1 MGRLLAFGTSHAVA
15 PARLRDGL
23 YMDEE
28 SVVALLERL
37 RGTSSISESALLH
50 TCTRLEVYALVDDVE
65 GAEEAVVELLAGGD
79 ADRRT
84 EILEHSYALT
94 GDAAARHLFRVAA
107 GLDSIVLGE
116 PQILGQ
122 VRDAARLA
130 GSVGATGPIL
140 RRLFATAVRAG
151 KRTRSETGLAR
162 GPTSLA
168 AAGVRLALQ
177 ASDDFPS
184 QTVLVVGAG
193 ETARLTAR
201 HVAKR
206 GPGRLVI
213 ANRSAAPARQLADE
227 LGAETAS
234 LEEIG
239 ALAAEATVIVT
250 AVSANRPVLRADQL
264 AAAMRARPDRPLVVV
279 DLGRPRNVE
288 APQPPIPNLA
298 VHDLDGLA
306 ETVGENRNRQAAA
319 IPRVEAIVEEELERF
334 SRWRRGRDV
343 LPHVRALRRHFFE
356 VGQRE
361 IASQEGNFDGEQRE
375 ALRAYTRSL
384 IAKLLHEPTV
394 RIKQTDSDTV
404 EGHARL
410 DAVQALFDLD
420 V

>member
-1 MGRLLAFGTSHAVA
+1 MGRLLVFGTSHTVA

-37 RGTSSISESALLH
+37 GEMDGIDEVALLH
-50 TCTRLEVYALVDDVE
+50 TCTRLEVYALVDDADD
-65 GAEEAVVELLAGGD
+65 AEAAIVGLLAADD
-79 ADRRT
+79 AERRA
-84 EILEHSYALT
+84 EIQRHSYALT
-94 GDAAARHLFRVAA
+94 DRSAARHLLRVAA

-116 PQILGQ
+116 SQILGQ
-122 VRDAARLA
+122 VREAARLA
-130 GSVGATGPIL
+130 TAVDATGPIL
-140 RRLFATAVRAG
+140 RRLFASAVRAG
-151 KRTRSETGLAR
+151 KRTRAETDLAR

-213 ANRSAAPARQLADE
+213 ANRSAGPARC
-227 LGAETAS
+227 
-234 LEEIG
+234 
-239 ALAAEATVIVT
+239 LAAELDGEVIGLDDVPRLAREATVIVT
-250 AVSANRPVLRADQL
+250 AVAGTQPVLRADDL
-264 AAAMRARPDRPLVVV
+264 VVAMRERPDRPLVIV

-288 APQPPIPNLA
+288 PPAAAIPNLA
-298 VHDLDGLA
+298 LHDLDGLA
-306 ETVGENRNRQAAA
+306 ETVGKNRDRQVEE
-319 IPRVEAIVEEELERF
+319 IPRVEALVEEELERF
-334 SRWRRGRDV
+334 SKWRQGREV
-343 LPHVRALRRHFFE
+343 LPHLQALRRHFFE
-356 VGQRE
+356 VGRRE
-361 IASQEGNFDGEQRE
+361 AESQEANFGEDQRD
-375 ALRAYTRSL
+375 ALRAYTHSL
-384 IAKLLHEPTV
+384 ISKLLHQPTL
-394 RIKQTDSDTV
+394 RIKQTDRETA

-410 DAVQALFDLD
+410 EAVESLFDLD

>member
-1 MGRLLAFGTSHAVA
+1 MGRLLVFGTSHTVA

-23 YMDEE
+23 YMDED
-28 SVVALLERL
+28 SVVMLLARL
-37 RGTSSISESALLH
+37 GGMAGIHEVALLH
-50 TCTRLEVYALVDDVE
+50 TCTRLEVYALVDDGDE
-65 GAEEAVVELLAGGD
+65 AEAAIVELLAAGD
-79 ADRRT
+79 SVRRV
-84 EILEHSYALT
+84 EIQRHSYALT
-94 GDAAARHLFRVAA
+94 DRSAARHLLRVAA

-116 PQILGQ
+116 SQILGQ
-122 VRDAARLA
+122 VRAAARLA
-130 GSVGATGPIL
+130 TSVDATGPIL
-140 RRLFATAVRAG
+140 RRLFATGVRAG
-151 KRTRSETGLAR
+151 KRSRAETDLAR

-206 GPGRLVI
+206 GPGRLII
-213 ANRSAAPARQLADE
+213 ANRSAGPARCLAAE
-227 LGAETAS
+227 LDGEAADLAEVP
-234 LEEIG
+234 
-239 ALAAEATVIVT
+239 ALAREATVIVT
-250 AVSANRPVLRADQL
+250 AVAGKEPILRADDL
-264 AAAMRARPDRPLVVV
+264 AAAMRERPDRPLVVV

-288 APQPPIPNLA
+288 PPAARIPNLA

-306 ETVGENRNRQAAA
+306 EIVGENRDRQVEE

-334 SRWRRGRDV
+334 CEWQQGREV
-343 LPHVRALRRHFFE
+343 LPHLRALRRHFFE
-356 VGQRE
+356 VGLRE
-361 IASQEGNFDGEQRE
+361 AESQEMNFDEDQRD

-384 IAKLLHEPTV
+384 ISKLLHEPTV
-394 RIKQTDSDTV
+394 RIKQTDRETA

-410 DAVQALFDLD
+410 EAVESLFDLD

>member
-15 PARLRDGL
+15 PVRLRDGL

-28 SVVALLERL
+28 SVVALLQRL
-37 RGTSSISESALLH
+37 RGTADISEIALLH
-50 TCTRLEVYALVDDVE
+50 TCTRLEVYALVDDVDA
-65 GAEEAVVELLAGGD
+65 AEDAVVDSLAGGD
-79 ADRRT
+79 DRRRA
-84 EILEHSYALT
+84 EIRKHSYALT

-122 VRDAARLA
+122 VREAARLA
-130 GSVGATGPIL
+130 GDVDATGPIL

-151 KRTRSETGLAR
+151 KRTRSETELAR

-193 ETARLTAR
+193 ETAQLTAR

-213 ANRSAAPARQLADE
+213 ANRSAAPARRLADE
-227 LGAETAS
+227 LGAEATG
-234 LEEIG
+234 LEEIE
-239 ALAAEATVIVT
+239 ALAREATVIVT
-250 AVSANRPVLRADQL
+250 AVSAERPVLRADQL

-288 APQPPIPNLA
+288 APKPPIANLF

-306 ETVGENRNRQAAA
+306 DTVGENRNRQVAE
-319 IPRVEAIVEEELERF
+319 IPRVEAIVQEELERF
-334 SRWRRGRDV
+334 ARWQRGREV
-343 LPHVRALRRHFFE
+343 LPHLRALRRHFFE

-361 IASQEGNFDGEQRE
+361 IASQEGNFDAEQHE

-384 IAKLLHEPTV
+384 ISKLLHEPTV
-394 RIKQTDSDTV
+394 RIKQTDCDTE

-410 DAVQALFDLD
+410 EAVETLFDLD

>member
-28 SVVALLERL
+28 SVVALLQRL
-37 RGTSSISESALLH
+37 RGTASISEIALLH

-65 GAEEAVVELLAGGD
+65 AAEEAVVELLAGGD
-79 ADRRT
+79 ADRGA
-84 EILEHSYALT
+84 EIREHSYALT

-122 VRDAARLA
+122 VREAARLA
-130 GSVGATGPIL
+130 GSVNATGPIL

-201 HVAKR
+201 HLAKR

-213 ANRSAAPARQLADE
+213 ANRSPAPARQLADE
-227 LGAETAS
+227 LGAETAG
-234 LEEIG
+234 LEDIG

-250 AVSANRPVLRADQL
+250 AVSAERPVLRADQL
-264 AAAMRARPDRPLVVV
+264 ASAMQSRPERPLVVV

-288 APQPPIPNLA
+288 APEPTIPNLA

-306 ETVGENRNRQAAA
+306 ETVSENRNRQTAA
-319 IPRVEAIVEEELERF
+319 IPRVEAIVVEELERF

-361 IASQEGNFDGEQRE
+361 IASQEGNFDAQQRE

-404 EGHARL
+404 EGNARL